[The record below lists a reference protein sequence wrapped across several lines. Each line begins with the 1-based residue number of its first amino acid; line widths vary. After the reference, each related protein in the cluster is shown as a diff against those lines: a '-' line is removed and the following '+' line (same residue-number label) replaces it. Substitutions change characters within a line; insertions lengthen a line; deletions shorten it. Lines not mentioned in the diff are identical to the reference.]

1 MTEVKDV
8 TGTAFVVAEFRA
20 RENAEPH
27 PLYLDPIVP
36 IFLDDRTKRA
46 ADRIAAGFAAAENN
60 VRLRTRYLDDRL
72 DEQLANGCRQ
82 VVILGSGL
90 DTRAVRKRAEG
101 VAYFEIDD
109 PSTVNF
115 KRARL
120 AERGIDAPIH
130 FIAGNYVASGVVPLL
145 EANGFDC
152 DLPSFFIWEGNTM
165 YLTEAGGPQ
174 SAQRSQKPRAPI
186 QHLVRL
192 HGPSGGRADDRR
204 AWSDGFRRA
213 LRGDGCALALR
224 YRRPRSAR
232 RGDRP
237 ERRRRQ
243 HGWRS
248 APEILAGAAVRV
260 DHLRPLHA
268 LHSEARRRL
277 SRSDIGIVVARVDAT
292 IAVPIAILAAAR
304 GTNGHNDE
312 PREVSRRG
320 P

>member
-27 PLYLDPIVP
+27 PLYLDLIVP

-90 DTRAVRKRAEG
+90 DTRAVRKRAPG

-109 PSTVNF
+109 SSTVNF
-115 KRARL
+115 KRTRL

-130 FIAGNYVASGVVPLL
+130 FIAGNYVASGVVAML

-152 DLPSFFIWEGNTM
+152 ELPSFFIWEGNTM
-165 YLTEAGGPQ
+165 YLTEATVMQ
-174 SAQRSQKPRAPI
+174 VLHDLRSR
-186 QHLVRL
+186 VRRF
-192 HGPSGGRADDRR
+192 SISFDYMDQA
-204 AWSDGFRRA
+204 
-213 LRGDGCALALR
+213 
-224 YRRPRSAR
+224 
-232 RGDRP
+232 
-237 ERRRRQ
+237 
-243 HGWRS
+243 
-248 APEILAGAAVRV
+248 
-260 DHLRPLHA
+260 
-268 LHSEARRRL
+268 
-277 SRSDIGIVVARVDAT
+277 VVARTTGEPGAT
-292 IAVPIAILAAAR
+292 GFVERFAAMGAPWHYGIDDLGALAAATGMSVADASTVGDLHR
-304 GTNGHNDE
+304 HFWPERPLESIIYDHYTLCTLTPVAGYL
-312 PREVSRRG
+312 G
-320 P
+320 PI